1 MHEIPKTSG
10 EGSVANRFS
19 LMGPGPF
26 YKLLRRFGVYQ
37 HNHTTNRILLW
48 FALTWLPLAILGC
61 VQGVAWGKRVK
72 IPLFWDFAVYGRFFV
87 ALPLLVLAEDV
98 INRFVH
104 RAAVIFDSSGIIKQ
118 ENLSLYRSTLA
129 QVVRLRDSKYIALAL
144 LVFAL
149 IPFFL
154 MLPGNEWTSNQLST
168 WHGSRVVG
176 LSLAGWWFVVV
187 SSPALRFLMLRWLWR
202 YALWVHLLRQ
212 ISRLDL
218 VLLPAHPDRLGGL
231 GFLLFAQRQFGL
243 LATALGTVVAGHFAN
258 EVIYLGEPLRA
269 IKAPAGV
276 YVFASILV
284 IILPLT
290 LFTLRLFE
298 ARYDVLV
305 RNNQVARIVTRTFD
319 AKWAQNIGDPTGAMI
334 GSQDPSSLIDY
345 ISSYDVL
352 RQTRVFPVNRNA
364 VLYIAGLAAAP
375 FVFVWLLTT
384 PVEGLVT
391 EILKRLF

>member
-1 MHEIPKTSG
+1 
-10 EGSVANRFS
+10 
-19 LMGPGPF
+19 
-26 YKLLRRFGVYQ
+26 
-37 HNHTTNRILLW
+37 
-48 FALTWLPLAILGC
+48 
-61 VQGVAWGKRVK
+61 
-72 IPLFWDFAVYGRFFV
+72 
-87 ALPLLVLAEDV
+87 VL
-98 INRFVH
+98 
-104 RAAVIFDSSGIIKQ
+104 
-118 ENLSLYRSTLA
+118 
-129 QVVRLRDSKYIALAL
+129 RLRDIRYIALGL
-144 LVFAL
+144 LLFAL

-154 MLPGNEWTSNQLST
+154 MLPGNEWTSNQVST
-168 WHGSRVVG
+168 WHGSRAVG
-176 LSLAGWWFVVV
+176 LSLAGWWFVFV

-202 YALWVHLLRQ
+202 YALWVYLLRKV
-212 ISRLDL
+212 SSMDL

-243 LATALGTVVAGHFAN
+243 LAAALGTVVAGHFAN

-276 YVFASILV
+276 FVFASLLV
-284 IILPLT
+284 ILLPLS

-319 AKWAQNIGDPTGAMI
+319 AKWAQKIGNPTEAMI

-352 RQTRVFPVNRNA
+352 RQTRVFPINRTA
-364 VLYIAGLAAAP
+364 VLYIASLAGAP

-384 PVEGLVT
+384 PMEGLVT